1 MEQTKMTDAA
11 LNRIGMPKL
20 EAIRSNWGWFVA
32 LGVAM
37 LVIGFIALGSLVVAT
52 VATVWFYGILLIVA
66 GVAEIIH
73 AFRAMTWG
81 KMILELLA
89 GVLYAAAG
97 VICIMNPL
105 LASAVLTLML
115 GVSLIVVGVFRVMA
129 GFDVKPAT
137 GWGWIVAGGVMTV
150 ILGILI
156 TLSWPGASLWVLGM
170 FLGID
175 LVMQGVAWIALG
187 LACRKGLPTAAA
199 ATSVRR

>member
-1 MEQTKMTDAA
+1 MTDAA
-11 LNRIGMPKL
+11 LSRVGLPKV

-37 LVIGFIALGSLVVAT
+37 LVIGVIALGSLVVAT

-115 GVSLIVVGVFRVMA
+115 GISLIVVGIFRVMA

-156 TLSWPGASLWVLGM
+156 VVNWPGTTLWVLGM

-175 LVMQGVAWIALG
+175 LVMQGVAWISLG
-187 LACRKGLPTAAA
+187 LACRKGLPTVAA